1 MFMRNTRSV
10 YFLLV
15 ILVCAGTLAVAPRQK
30 NPQAPPPADNK
41 IYLDVVVSPKSGPPV
56 SDLQR
61 QEFTLLDNK
70 SPQTITSFEAVT
82 GREASVQ
89 VVLVIDAVNTDVQ
102 NIGYQR
108 IQIDKFLRSEGGHLA
123 YPLAIAVFTDKGIQT
138 VADFSSDGNAL
149 SAALDSDN
157 IGLRFINR
165 SAGFYGAAER
175 LQLSLQALHQLAAA
189 TVPRPT
195 RKVVLWVSPGW
206 PLLSGPR
213 VELDSKQQQEVFAD
227 VVGFSTQL
235 RQARITLDSVNP
247 LGAGESV
254 FRGSYYEEF
263 LNGVSKPSQVNAGN
277 LALPVLALQS
287 GGRVFD
293 FNNDLTGLL
302 QQCVSDIA
310 PYYEISFD
318 PAPAERPN
326 EYHHLEVKVDKP
338 GLTARTRQS
347 YYSQPVAH

>member
-1 MFMRNTRSV
+1 MFTRICFAS
-10 YFLLV
+10 FLFV
-15 ILVCAGTLAVAPRQK
+15 ILVCISVIAVARQQ
-30 NPQAPPPADNK
+30 NSPQTPPAADSK

-56 SDLQR
+56 TGLQ
-61 QEFTLLDNK
+61 QQDFTLLDNK
-70 SPQTITSFEAVT
+70 SPQTITSFEAFT
-82 GREASVQ
+82 GREASAQ
-89 VVLVIDAVNTDVQ
+89 VVLVIDAVNTDAQ
-102 NIGYQR
+102 NIGYER

-123 YPLAIAVFTDKGIQT
+123 YPLAIAVFTDKGIET

-175 LQLSLQALHQLAAA
+175 LQLSLQALHRLAAT

-195 RKVVLWVSPGW
+195 RKIVLWVSPGW

-235 RQARITLDSVNP
+235 RQARVTLYSVNP

-254 FRGSYYEEF
+254 FRGTYYKEF

-287 GGRVFD
+287 GGLVLD
-293 FNNDLTGLL
+293 FNNDLTALL
-302 QQCVSDIA
+302 QQCMSDIA

-318 PAPAERPN
+318 PAASERPN
-326 EYHHLEVKVDKP
+326 EYHHLEVKVNKS
-338 GLTARTRQS
+338 GLTARTRQN

>member
-1 MFMRNTRSV
+1 MFTQIRFAS
-10 YFLLV
+10 FLLG
-15 ILVCAGTLAVAPRQK
+15 ILVGMTAVAAV
-30 NPQAPPPADNK
+30 PQQNSPETPAAADNK

-56 SDLQR
+56 TGLQ
-61 QEFTLLDNK
+61 QQDFTLFDNK
-70 SPQTITSFEAVT
+70 SAQTITSFQAFT
-82 GREASVQ
+82 GREAQVQ
-89 VVLVIDAVNTDVQ
+89 VVLVIDAVNTDAQ
-102 NIGYQR
+102 NIGYER
-108 IQIDKFLRSEGGHLA
+108 IQIDKFLRAEGGHLA
-123 YPLAIAVFTDKGIQT
+123 YPLAIAVFTDKGIQN
-138 VADFSSDGNAL
+138 VADFSTDGNAL
-149 SAALDSDN
+149 SATLDSDN

-175 LQLSLQALHQLAAA
+175 LQLSLQAMHQLAAA

-195 RKVVLWVSPGW
+195 RKIILWVSPGW

-227 VVGFSTQL
+227 VVSFSTQL
-235 RQARITLDSVNP
+235 RQARVTLYSVNP

-254 FRGSYYEEF
+254 FRETYYKEF

-277 LALPVLALQS
+277 LALPVLALES
-287 GGRVFD
+287 GGLVLD
-293 FNNDLTGLL
+293 FNNDLTALL
-302 QQCVSDIA
+302 QQCMSDIGS
-310 PYYEISFD
+310 YYEISFD

-326 EYHHLEVKVDKP
+326 EYHHLEIKLNKS

>member
-1 MFMRNTRSV
+1 MSTQIRFAI
-10 YFLLV
+10 FLLMIV
-15 ILVCAGTLAVAPRQK
+15 VCVSAIAAAPQQ
-30 NPQAPPPADNK
+30 NSPQTPAAADSK

-56 SDLQR
+56 TGLR
-61 QEFTLLDNK
+61 QQDFTLLDNK
-70 SPQTITSFEAVT
+70 APQTITSFQAFT
-82 GREASVQ
+82 GREAPIQ
-89 VVLVIDAVNTDVQ
+89 VVLVIDAVNTDAQ
-102 NIGYQR
+102 NIGYER

-138 VADFSSDGNAL
+138 VADFSNDGNAL

-175 LQLSLQALHQLAAA
+175 LQLSLQALQQLAAT
-189 TVPRPT
+189 TVPRPS
-195 RKVVLWVSPGW
+195 RKAVLWVSPGW

-254 FRGSYYEEF
+254 FRASYYEEF

-287 GGRVFD
+287 GGRVLD
-293 FNNDLTGLL
+293 FNNDLTALL
-302 QQCVSDIA
+302 QQCMSDIA

-326 EYHHLEVKVDKP
+326 EYHHLEVKIDKP
-338 GLTARTRQS
+338 GLTASTRQS
-347 YYSQPVAH
+347 YYAQPLPH

>member
-1 MFMRNTRSV
+1 MSTQIRFAI
-10 YFLLV
+10 FLLMIV
-15 ILVCAGTLAVAPRQK
+15 VCVSAIAAASQQ
-30 NPQAPPPADNK
+30 NSPQTPAAADSK

-56 SDLQR
+56 TGLQ
-61 QEFTLLDNK
+61 QQDFTLLDNK
-70 SPQTITSFEAVT
+70 APQTITSFQAFT
-82 GREASVQ
+82 GREAPIQ
-89 VVLVIDAVNTDVQ
+89 VVLVIDAVNTDAQ
-102 NIGYQR
+102 NIGYER

-175 LQLSLQALHQLAAA
+175 LQLSLQALHQLAAT

-287 GGRVFD
+287 GGRVLD
-293 FNNDLTGLL
+293 FNNDLTALL
-302 QQCVSDIA
+302 QQCMSDIA

-326 EYHHLEVKVDKP
+326 EYHHLEVKIDKP
-338 GLTARTRQS
+338 GLTASTRQS
-347 YYSQPVAH
+347 YYAQPLPH